1 MRATLKGLH
10 SPSIDDLEGWSP
22 GDEPFGFLL
31 QAMIGPSDG
40 PGEESFSLTV
50 CTPEWFAAHRMD
62 TGMVMGSRTL
72 FVATYDYRAVKAYLE
87 RAAQRAE
94 GKNWQEIAESLS
106 WLGEWEFENY
116 RP

>member
-10 SPSIDDLEGWSP
+10 SPDIDDLENWSP

-40 PGEESFSLTV
+40 PGEESFDLTV
-50 CTPEWFAAHRMD
+50 CTPEWFAAHRMEA
-62 TGMVMGSRTL
+62 GIVMGSRTL
-72 FVATYDYRAVKAYLE
+72 FVSAYDYRAVKAFLE

-94 GKNWQEIAESLS
+94 GKNWREIAESLS
-106 WLGEWEFENY
+106 WLGTWEFENY

>member
-1 MRATLKGLH
+1 MRAELKCLH
-10 SPSIDDLEGWSP
+10 CPNIDDLENWSP
-22 GDEPFGFLL
+22 GDEPFGIFV

-40 PGEESFSLTV
+40 PGEESFNLTV
-50 CTPEWFAAHRMD
+50 CTPEWFAAHKM
-62 TGMVMGSRTL
+62 GNGIVMGSRTL
-72 FVATYDYRAVKAYLE
+72 FVSRYDYRMIKAYLE

-94 GKNWQEIAESLS
+94 GNSWREIAEGLS